1 MKFFSTERK
10 AKTPKKKKKMNAN
23 QKIFERNKS
32 ETVFG
37 GALVRKIIFWGEL
50 SGPKS
55 FVFLGGLGP
64 QKPVS
69 GRQFAPRKVLYVTI
83 YIAIYDGI
91 IPIYVQESEK

>member
-1 MKFFSTERK
+1 
-10 AKTPKKKKKMNAN
+10 MNAN

-55 FVFLGGLGP
+55 FVFLGGWGP
-64 QKPVS
+64 KNLFPGDSLPPEKFYMSQYTLRYMTVLYQS
-69 GRQFAPRKVLYVTI
+69 MYRKVK
-83 YIAIYDGI
+83 
-91 IPIYVQESEK
+91 SEN

>member
-1 MKFFSTERK
+1 MQTRKFL
-10 AKTPKKKKKMNAN
+10 
-23 QKIFERNKS
+23 S
-32 ETVFG
+32 ETSQKRFLGEHWSEKSFFG
-37 GALVRKIIFWGEL
+37 GTF
-50 SGPKS
+50 GPEK
-55 FVFLGGLGP
+55 FCVFGGLGP